1 MRFSGKRLFVNA
13 ATQTGSLQVEILDEA
28 GRVIEPFTKR
38 NSQSISVDATLAAV
52 EWEGVEDLSSLC
64 GKPVQF
70 RFHLQNGA
78 LYSFWVSPD
87 ESGASGGYVAAG
99 GPGYTGHRDTVGR
112 KALETVKGIGP

>member
-1 MRFSGKRLFVNA
+1 MRFTGKRLFVNV

-28 GRVIEPFTKR
+28 GQVIEPLKKR
-38 NSQSISVDATLAAV
+38 NSQSITADATLAAV
-52 EWEGVEDLSSLC
+52 QWEGLEDLSSLC
-64 GKPVQF
+64 GKPV
-70 RFHLQNGA
+70 RFCFQLQNGR

-87 ESGASGGYVAAG
+87 ETGASGGYVAAG